1 MESLNVK
8 GMMHNHK
15 LAKHIADVGWGYF
28 GNFIKYKSEWYGK
41 TKVEIERFFPSS
53 QICSECGYRN
63 NKLKLSDREWVCPE
77 CGCVHDRDHNA
88 SKNIQTQGLMIF
100 QSGSW
105 ADSDYKQKKTE
116 PLPNACGRKTKKVGK
131 VLMSEAPESLAQ
143 G

>member
-15 LAKHIADVGWGYF
+15 LAKHIADVGWGRF
-28 GNFIKYKSEWYGK
+28 SNFIQYKSEWYGK
-41 TKVEIERFFPSS
+41 TKVDIDRFFPSS

-63 NKLKLSDREWVCPE
+63 KSLKLSDREWICPE
-77 CGCVHDRDHNA
+77 CGCVHDRDVNA
-88 SKNIQTQGLMIF
+88 SNNIKTQGLMIL

-105 ADSDYKQKKTE
+105 TDSDSKQKKSE
-116 PLPNACGRKTKKVGK
+116 PLPNTDGRKTKSVGK
-131 VLMSEAPESLAQ
+131 VLKTEAPESLKQ